1 MNIDPGVVEM
11 EAMRARVEEQN
22 FPENLGAL
30 IANCADKFGDQIA
43 ANWFD
48 AGITLTYKQLHT
60 RSEKIAAGLLRK
72 GFRKGAHIA
81 VMLPNGPEFILTW
94 FAIAKLGAVMVPV
107 NTAYKASELDFI
119 LNQSDAQ
126 ALFIHSTFMAEF
138 AKMVRRPKILSDER
152 VFTILGL
159 DSFAGLED
167 TDGGLLPGYEIASSD
182 LMSIQYTSGTTG
194 FPKGCMLTHDY
205 WITLS
210 YNGACLFEN
219 YAISRSLFWAP
230 MFYMDGQWLFLASMI
245 NGGTAFLP
253 SKMSLSKFF
262 DWIWQYEIEYTVLPE
277 PVMLAHPVGEKDTQI
292 PLKLV
297 SAFGWRPSA
306 RADAEK
312 RFNLTARDSF
322 GMTEVGAAVICPK
335 DAGDKLLTNTCG
347 LTAPFRQTRVVDE
360 DGKEVVPGTSGEL
373 QIRGRSILLGY
384 YKRPDANA
392 ESFDGDWFRSGD
404 LFIKDKDG
412 YHRIVGRL
420 KEMIKRA
427 GENISANE
435 VEAVLRE
442 MLQIEE
448 AAAIAVPDEMRREEV
463 LVFIKLAAGSS
474 PQDCQPSDI
483 LAHCKKQLAAFKL
496 PRYITYARDFPRTAT
511 RKIAKVS
518 LDLNTC
524 IEPVYDSQDERYLS
538 NEEAD
543 FLF

>member
-1 MNIDPGVVEM
+1 MSIDPGQIEM
-11 EAMRARVEEQN
+11 EAMRGRVEALE
-22 FPENLGAL
+22 FPENIGVL
-30 IANCADKFGDQIA
+30 IKNCAEKFGDRIA

-48 AGITLTYKQLHT
+48 AGITLTYDQLHQ
-60 RSEKIAAGLLRK
+60 RSDKIAAGLLKR

-81 VMLPNGPEFILTW
+81 VMLPNGPEFILIW
-94 FAIAKLGAVMVPV
+94 FAIAKLGMVMVPV
-107 NTAYKASELDFI
+107 NTAYKGSELDFV

-126 ALFIHSTFMAEF
+126 ALFIHADFMEEF
-138 AKMVRRPKILSDER
+138 ARMVRRPALLSDER
-152 VFTILGL
+152 VFEISSLA
-159 DSFAGLED
+159 SLEQLEEPV
-167 TDGGLLPGYEIASSD
+167 GGLQPGYEIASSD

-205 WITLS
+205 WVVLS
-210 YNGACLFEN
+210 HNGASLFES
-219 YAISRSLFWAP
+219 YDISRFLFWAP

-262 DWIWQYEIEYTVLPE
+262 NWIWQYEIEYTVLPE
-277 PVMLAHPVGEKDTQI
+277 PVMSAHPTDEKDAEI

-297 SAFGWRPSA
+297 SAFGWRPAA
-306 RADAEK
+306 RAEAEK
-312 RFNLTARDSF
+312 RFNLVARDSF
-322 GMTEVGAAVICPK
+322 GMTEVGAALICPK

-347 LTAPFRQTRVVDE
+347 LAAPFRQTRVVNE
-360 DGKEVVPGTSGEL
+360 DGNEVAPGTSGEL

-392 ESFDGDWFRSGD
+392 TSFDGDWFRSGD

-442 MLQIEE
+442 MPQIEE
-448 AAAIAVPDEMRREEV
+448 AAAIAVPDELRREEV
-463 LVFIKLAAGSS
+463 LVLIKLAAGSD
-474 PQDCQPSDI
+474 PQDCPPRDLI
-483 LAHCKKQLAAFKL
+483 THCKKQLAAFKV
-496 PRYITYARDFPRTAT
+496 PRYITYVEEFPRTAT
-511 RKIAKVS
+511 RKIAKTK
-518 LDLNTC
+518 LDMKTC
-524 IEPVYDSQDERYLS
+524 IEPVFDSQDECYLS
-538 NEEAD
+538 IEEAVS
-543 FLF
+543 LF

>member
-1 MNIDPGVVEM
+1 MSIDPGVIEM
-11 EAMRARVEEQN
+11 EAMRAQVEALD
-22 FPENLGAL
+22 FPENLGKL
-30 IANCADKFGDQIA
+30 IADCAEKFGDRIA

-48 AGITLTYKQLHT
+48 TGITLTYEQLHQ
-60 RSEKIAAGLLRK
+60 RSGKIAAGLLRK
-72 GFRKGAHIA
+72 GFRKGSHIA

-94 FAIAKLGAVMVPV
+94 FAIAKLGAIMVPV
-107 NTAYKASELDFI
+107 NTAYKASELDFV

-126 ALFIHSTFMAEF
+126 ALFIHSSFIAEF
-138 AKMVRRPKILSDER
+138 ARMDRRPEILIDER
-152 VFTILGL
+152 VFEISGL
-159 DSFAGLED
+159 VSLEQLEEPD
-167 TDGGLLPGYEIASSD
+167 AELQPGYEITNSD

-205 WITLS
+205 WIVLS
-210 YNGACLFEN
+210 HNGASLFEN
-219 YAISRSLFWAP
+219 YNISRFLFWAP

-253 SKMSLSKFF
+253 SKMSLTKFF

-277 PVMLAHPVGEKDTQI
+277 PVMSAHPVGDKDVEI

-297 SAFGWRPSA
+297 SAFGWRPAA
-306 RADAEK
+306 RAEAEK
-312 RFNLTARDSF
+312 RFNLIARDGF
-322 GMTEVGAAVICPK
+322 GMTEVGAALICPK

-360 DGKEVVPGTSGEL
+360 DGNEVVAGTSGEL

-404 LFIKDKDG
+404 LFIKDDDG

-435 VEAVLRE
+435 VEAILRE
-442 MLQIEE
+442 MPQIEE

-463 LVFIKLAAGSS
+463 LVFIKLAAGSN
-474 PQDCQPSDI
+474 PQDCQPLDI
-483 LAHCKKQLAAFKL
+483 IAHCKKQLAAFKL
-496 PRYITYARDFPRTAT
+496 PRYIAYAEDFPRTAT
-511 RKIAKVS
+511 RKIAKTK
-518 LDLNTC
+518 LGIHTC
-524 IEPVYDSQDERYLS
+524 IEPVFDNQDERYLS
-538 NEEAD
+538 NEEAVS
-543 FLF
+543 LF